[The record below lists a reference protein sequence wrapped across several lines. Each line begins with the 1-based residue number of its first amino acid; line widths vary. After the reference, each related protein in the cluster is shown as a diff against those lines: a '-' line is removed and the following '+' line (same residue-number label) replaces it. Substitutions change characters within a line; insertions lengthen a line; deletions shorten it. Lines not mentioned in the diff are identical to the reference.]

1 MMWLQTT
8 FLFFQLQGFRYS
20 GETKCD
26 LKVEAQLFIISP
38 SSGIMLL
45 VFKLEVLPRRAAESQ
60 PDQTLS
66 RRGLY
71 DAPSLWNVSEMTSAG
86 ESALCLWG

>member
-1 MMWLQTT
+1 
-8 FLFFQLQGFRYS
+8 
-20 GETKCD
+20 
-26 LKVEAQLFIISP
+26 
-38 SSGIMLL
+38 MLL